1 MSDLLWKA
9 NKEKIRNSKLNEFCL
24 FLEKNKIPKFN
35 QNYQDLWKWSVKNP
49 EKFWSL
55 CWDFTKIKGIKG
67 NKVLEK
73 NNIFY
78 KNKFFPEA
86 RLNFAENLI
95 SKRDESAA
103 IFFRSETGLEKKISW
118 NDLYTNTCKLS
129 AYYKKLNIKKSDRIA
144 AYVPNTI
151 ETIVS
156 FLACSKNGSIWSS
169 CSPDFGIQ
177 GVVDRFL
184 QIEPK
189 LLITADYYF
198 YNGKKINLLE
208 RIPEILKRIP
218 SIKNVI
224 VFNYDE
230 ESDIK
235 NYISYKKILKES
247 DPDETFEKFEFN
259 HPVYI
264 LYSSGTT
271 GLPKCIVHGSGNA
284 LIEQKKE
291 LILHCEVKEND
302 RIFYFTTT
310 GWMMW
315 NWLISGL
322 SCEATIYLYDGSPFY
337 KNIDS
342 LIKYCADQK
351 FTLFGVSA
359 KYIDYLKKEKF
370 SAKNYNLENLQTINS
385 TGSPLVKESFE
396 YVYENIKKDVLLG
409 SFSGGTDIVGVI
421 NICNIFSPVYAG
433 EIQCPSLGIEVDIF
447 DEEGK
452 AVKIDEKGE
461 LVIKAPFPSM
471 PVRFWN
477 DDDFSKITKAYFAKF
492 NNIWN
497 HGDYISRTINN
508 GYIIFGRSDA
518 TLKPG
523 GVRIGTSEIYRQV
536 EIFDEIQ
543 ESIVVGHNCNDDVQ
557 IVLFVKMRNSVNL
570 SDDLIQRIKDKIKNN
585 CSPRHVP
592 RFIIACPDIPRTK
605 SGKIVEIAVR
615 KLINSEDINNQ
626 EAIANPE
633 ALDFFKKI
641 KLTNLF

>member
-1 MSDLLWKA
+1 
-9 NKEKIRNSKLNEFCL
+9 
-24 FLEKNKIPKFN
+24 
-35 QNYQDLWKWSVKNP
+35 
-49 EKFWSL
+49 
-55 CWDFTKIKGIKG
+55 
-67 NKVLEK
+67 
-73 NNIFY
+73 
-78 KNKFFPEA
+78 
-86 RLNFAENLI
+86 
-95 SKRDESAA
+95 
-103 IFFRSETGLEKKISW
+103 
-118 NDLYTNTCKLS
+118 
-129 AYYKKLNIKKSDRIA
+129 
-144 AYVPNTI
+144 
-151 ETIVS
+151 
-156 FLACSKNGSIWSS
+156 
-169 CSPDFGIQ
+169 
-177 GVVDRFL
+177 
-184 QIEPK
+184 
-189 LLITADYYF
+189 
-198 YNGKKINLLE
+198 
-208 RIPEILKRIP
+208 
-218 SIKNVI
+218 
-224 VFNYDE
+224 
-230 ESDIK
+230 
-235 NYISYKKILKES
+235 
-247 DPDETFEKFEFN
+247 
-259 HPVYI
+259 
-264 LYSSGTT
+264 
-271 GLPKCIVHGSGNA
+271 
-284 LIEQKKE
+284 
-291 LILHCEVKEND
+291 
-302 RIFYFTTT
+302 
-310 GWMMW
+310 MW
-315 NWLISGL
+315 NWLIAGL
-322 SCEATIYLYDGSPFY
+322 SCGATVYLYDGSPFY

-342 LIKYCADQK
+342 LIRYCADQK

-409 SFSGGTDIVGVI
+409 SFSGGTDVVGVI

-433 EIQCPSLGIEVDIF
+433 EIQCPSLGIEVGIF

-452 AVKIDEKGE
+452 EVKTDQKGE

-543 ESIVVGHNCNDDVQ
+543 ESIVVGHNFKADVE
-557 IVLFVKMRNSVNL
+557 IVLFVKMRNSLNL
-570 SDDLIQRIKDKIKNN
+570 NDDLIQRIKDKIKNN

-615 KLINSEDINNQ
+615 KLINNEDINNQ

-633 ALDFFKKI
+633 TLDFFKKI
-641 KLTNLF
+641 KLN

>member
-1 MSDLLWKA
+1 MSDFLWAA
-9 NKEKIRNSKLNEFCL
+9 NKEKIKKSKLSEFCS
-24 FLEKNKIPKFN
+24 FLESHNIQKFN
-35 QNYQDLWKWSVKNP
+35 ENYQDLWEWSVKNS

-55 CWDFTKIKGIKG
+55 CWDFTKIIGDKGTEII
-67 NKVLEK
+67 NK

-78 KNKFFPEA
+78 KNKFFPDSK
-86 RLNFAENLI
+86 LNFAENLLF
-95 SKRDESAA
+95 KKDGNTA
-103 IFFRSETGLEKKISW
+103 IFFRSESGLEKKINW
-118 NDLYTNTCKLS
+118 QDLYINTCKLS
-129 AYYKKLNIKKSDRIA
+129 AYYKKIGIKKSDRIA
-144 AYVPNTI
+144 AYTPNNI
-151 ETIVS
+151 ETIIS

-177 GVVDRFL
+177 GVIDRFL

-189 LLITADYYF
+189 LLIISDYYF
-198 YNGKKINLLE
+198 YNGKKINLVE
-208 RIPEILKRIP
+208 RIPEILKKIP

-224 VFNYDE
+224 IFNYDQRK
-230 ESDIK
+230 DYK
-235 NYISYKKILKES
+235 NYHSYEKILEEKKT
-247 DPDETFEKFEFN
+247 DETFERFEFG

-271 GLPKCIVHGSGNA
+271 GLPKCIVHGAGNA

-291 LILHCEVKEND
+291 LILHCDVKEND

-315 NWLISGL
+315 NWLIAGL
-322 SCEATIYLYDGSPFY
+322 SCGATIYLYDGSPFY

-342 LIKYCADQK
+342 LIKYCSEHK

-370 SAKNYNLENLQTINS
+370 SAINYNLDNLRVINS

-409 SFSGGTDIVGVI
+409 SFSGGTDVVGVI
-421 NICNIFSPVYAG
+421 NICNMFSPVYAG

-447 DEEGK
+447 NEDGSSSK
-452 AVKIDEKGE
+452 TDEKGE

-471 PVRFWN
+471 PIKFW
-477 DDDFSKITKAYFAKF
+477 DDDDYSKITKAYFDKF
-492 NNIWN
+492 NNIWS
-497 HGDYISRTINN
+497 HGDYISKTRNN
-508 GYIIFGRSDA
+508 GYIIYGRSDA

-523 GVRIGTSEIYRQV
+523 GVRIGTAEIYRQV
-536 EIFDEIQ
+536 EAFDEIQ
-543 ESIVVGHNCNDDVQ
+543 EAIVVGKNINNDIE
-557 IVLFVKMRNSVNL
+557 IVLFVKMRNNAELTENL
-570 SDDLIQRIKDKIKNN
+570 IKKIKDKIKIN

-592 RFIIACPDIPRTK
+592 KHIIASPDIPKTK

-615 KLINSEDINNQ
+615 KLINGEEINNQ
-626 EAIANPE
+626 ESIANPE
-633 ALDFFKKI
+633 VLNFFKKI
-641 KLTNLF
+641 KLN